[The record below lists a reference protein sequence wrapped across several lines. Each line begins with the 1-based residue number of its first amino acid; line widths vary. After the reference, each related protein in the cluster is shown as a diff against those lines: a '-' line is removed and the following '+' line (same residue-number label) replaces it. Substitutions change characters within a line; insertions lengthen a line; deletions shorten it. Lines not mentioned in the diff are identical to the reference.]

1 MNYKLYL
8 IKQALPSNAQLI
20 AMMLGTGALSGG
32 LYAGLTT
39 KAEDKEKLKA
49 ILIGAGLG
57 IPLAAGGAV
66 LGGLAGGSVARWL
79 PDRRDRFNRHFAPVE
94 VAGGLIGGT
103 PGMIGGGLL
112 GGQLGATAGGFGAG
126 AIANEL
132 ID

>member
-8 IKQALPSNAQLI
+8 IKQALLSNAQLI
-20 AMMLGTGALSGG
+20 ATVLGTGALSGG

-66 LGGLAGGSVARWL
+66 LGGLVGGSAAKWLPDRRSRSERHFAPALQQAEFEMDAVGGAVLGGLAGGSVARWG
-79 PDRRDRFNRHFAPVE
+79 V
-94 VAGGLIGGT
+94 
-103 PGMIGGGLL
+103 
-112 GGQLGATAGGFGAG
+112 
-126 AIANEL
+126 
-132 ID
+132 